1 MENISYHDMEL
12 LGKISSLCKDRTL
25 EFEKTMANVDVLGVI
40 DLFYEGL
47 ISHIEDLADEIESPE
62 IKAEVI
68 VLTTE
73 VKVNL
78 KMMHTIKKAEL
89 DFMEGK
95 S

>member
-1 MENISYHDMEL
+1 METVSYHDKEL
-12 LGKISSLCKDRTL
+12 LGKISSLCEDRTL
-25 EFEKTMANVDVLGVI
+25 KFEKALTNADGLEIV

-47 ISHIEDLADEIESPE
+47 ISHIEDLTDEIESPE

-68 VLTTE
+68 IFTTE
-73 VKVNL
+73 FKVNL
-78 KMMHTIKKAEL
+78 KKMSTIKKAER